1 MAQRGGRRKAEVARR
16 RKPAATAAVVAVA
29 ATCALLAGGVLTAV
43 GDDGDDTTRR
53 TSADP
58 AAPTGVTSSTPT
70 VPLTVL
76 PGVHFAKR
84 ELTAR
89 QLTVKMRQRGLVP
102 VAGRPQAETTFRV
115 SSFNVLGAS
124 HTSGKDARKG
134 FAGYD
139 GRLRAAVG
147 LLRAHDISVVG
158 LQEFQDPQATLFASI
173 AGEYAVYPGL
183 AGSHLDVENSIAWR
197 EDDWELVEAETSQI
211 PYFGGQLRNMPHVL
225 LRHRETGREVWFG
238 NYHNPADT
246 HGGAQHWRDR
256 AKAIQAALV
265 EDLTADGT
273 PMIITGDLNEREGI
287 ACGFTEMSGMHAS
300 DGSYT
305 DADGDCHPAS
315 GLDVDWVLGTAEI
328 DFSGHVYDT
337 SVQSRRISDHAM
349 LRTAAT
355 VAPAADSPGCVRK
368 VATGGPERV
377 ALWFCPTA

>member
-1 MAQRGGRRKAEVARR
+1 MAQRGGRRKADVARR
-16 RKPAATAAVVAVA
+16 SRLGPTAAAVGIAVA
-29 ATCALLAGGVLTAV
+29 CTLVAGGVVAAV
-43 GDDGDDTTRR
+43 DDEPGVRR
-53 TSADP
+53 TAAEPGSGAP
-58 AAPTGVTSSTPT
+58 ATPT
-70 VPLTVL
+70 TPATPATPAPVVPGL
-76 PGVHFAKR
+76 HFEKR
-84 ELTAR
+84 ELNAR
-89 QLTVKMRQRGLVP
+89 QLTVKMRKRGLVP
-102 VAGRPQAETTFRV
+102 LTGRPTEETTFRV

-134 FAGYD
+134 FGGYD

-158 LQEFQDPQATLFASI
+158 LQEFQDPQAALFASI
-173 AGEYAVYPGL
+173 AGEYSVFPGL

-197 EDDWELVEAETSQI
+197 EADWELVDARTSQI

-225 LRHRETGREVWFG
+225 LRHRDTGREIWFG

-256 AKAIQAALV
+256 AKALQAALV
-265 EDLTADGT
+265 EELTADGT

-287 ACGFTEMSGMHAS
+287 ACGFTRMAGMHAS
-300 DGSYT
+300 DGSYYGS
-305 DADGDCHPAS
+305 DGCHPAS
-315 GLDVDWVLGTAEI
+315 GLDVDWVLGTSEI

-355 VAPAADSPGCVRK
+355 VTPAADAPGCVRK
-368 VATGGPERV
+368 VATGGPEKV
-377 ALWFCPTA
+377 ALWFCPE